1 MEGIVNISSENHRNQ
16 SPKELYITSNK
27 TKQKKKKTKKKTE
40 KIKHIKSAKF
50 KSTWIEN
57 IKR

>member
-27 TKQKKKKTKKKTE
+27 TKPKKKNPDNPPKKHTKQTRKKNTN
-40 KIKHIKSAKF
+40 K
-50 KSTWIEN
+50 
-57 IKR
+57 

>member
-27 TKQKKKKTKKKTE
+27 QDQNRKKK
-40 KIKHIKSAKF
+40 H
-50 KSTWIEN
+50 
-57 IKR
+57 